1 MYRKEN
7 RDVRRKE
14 AKEEWTE
21 ELCKNLEN
29 GMVSGKSKE
38 ADNTIKALIK
48 TKQQIKS
55 AIIEDSCEN
64 ILTESKVVL
73 NRWTE

>member
-1 MYRKEN
+1 MCTEKRT
-7 RDVRRKE
+7 DVRRKE

-38 ADNTIKALIK
+38 AYNTLKALTRPISIS
-48 TKQQIKS
+48 QQS
-55 AIIEDSCEN
+55 SRTAAETS
-64 ILTESKVVL
+64 
-73 NRWTE
+73 

>member
-38 ADNTIKALIK
+38 AYSTLKALTRPISIS
-48 TKQQIKS
+48 QQS
-55 AIIEDSCEN
+55 SRTAAETS
-64 ILTESKVVL
+64 
-73 NRWTE
+73 